1 MIVTRAVFR
10 DFRNVKEETIEFS
23 PTVNVLW
30 GMNAQGKSNI
40 LEGIWYFARGR
51 SFRGAHDR
59 DMIRQEAPASQFG
72 VSVEREGEK
81 YPVELTAELPREGR
95 KRLLRNGAPLS
106 SVSEMIG
113 NLRAVLFCPAHLS
126 VVNGGP
132 AERRSFLDV
141 AISQLDPGYIRDLSL
156 YRAAYSHRA
165 ALLRRFSSGAE
176 VAREEWE
183 VFSEQMSDA
192 ASRIAA
198 ARFEYVKKLS
208 FHVASFFEE
217 MTGGKESPSVS
228 YKSHLLGGAEDGYDP
243 ALGKKILFEKLT
255 SNIEREA
262 AAGSTLWGTH
272 KDDIRLA
279 LDGSDARLFASQG
292 QQRSFALAMKLSEG
306 EISREKSGEYPVFLL
321 DDVFS
326 ELDANR
332 RKYITDRLLGRQI
345 IVTSC
350 EPSVVPEGAG
360 AARFIE
366 IVGGSVAGVR

>member
-10 DFRNVKEETIEFS
+10 DFRNVEEETIEFS

-40 LEGIWYFARGR
+40 LEGIYLFARGR

-59 DMIRQEAPASQFG
+59 DMIRQDASASGLG

-81 YPVELTAELPREGR
+81 YPVELIAELSREGK

-176 VAREEWE
+176 VRTEEWE

-208 FHVASFFEE
+208 LHVASFFEE
-217 MTGGKESPSVS
+217 MTGGAESPSVS
-228 YKSHLLGGAEDGYDP
+228 YKSHLLGGVEDGYDP
-243 ALGKKILFEKLT
+243 AEGKKILFDKLT

-292 QQRSFALAMKLSEG
+292 QQRSFALALKLSEG

-350 EPSVVPEGAG
+350 EPSVIPGGEG

-366 IVGGSVAGVR
+366 IKNGSVAGVR

>member
-1 MIVTRAVFR
+1 MIVTKAVFR
-10 DFRNVKEETIEFS
+10 DFRNVRDEEIGFS

-30 GMNAQGKSNI
+30 GSNAQGKSNI

-59 DMIRQEAPASQFG
+59 DMIRQGYPFSRIG

-113 NLRAVLFCPAHLS
+113 NLRAVLFCPSHLS

-156 YRAAYSHRA
+156 YRASYSHRA
-165 ALLRRFSSGAE
+165 ALLRLFASGRDVSSA
-176 VAREEWE
+176 EWE
-183 VFSEQMSDA
+183 VWAEHMSDA

-198 ARFEYVKKLS
+198 ARYEYSLKLS
-208 FHVASFFEE
+208 RHVVSFFEE
-217 MTGGKESPSVS
+217 MTGGAEIPSIS

-243 ALGKKILFEKLT
+243 AEGKKLLFEKLT
-255 SNIEREA
+255 ANVEREA
-262 AAGSTLWGTH
+262 AAGSTLWGIH
-272 KDDIRLA
+272 KDDLRLS

-326 ELDANR
+326 ELDSSR
-332 RKYITDRLLGRQI
+332 RKYITERLLGRQI

-366 IVGGSVAGVR
+366 IRNGSVAGVR

>member
-10 DFRNVKEETIEFS
+10 DFRNVEDETIEFS

-40 LEGIWYFARGR
+40 LEGIYYFARGR

-59 DMIRQEAPASQFG
+59 DLIKQDLPFSTFG
-72 VSVEREGEK
+72 VTVEREGEK
-81 YPVELTAELPREGR
+81 YPVELSAELPREGK

-141 AISQLDPGYIRDLSL
+141 AISQLDPGYIRDLSV
-156 YRAAYSHRA
+156 YRAAYAHRA
-165 ALLRRFSSGAE
+165 ALLRRFSTGAE
-176 VAREEWE
+176 VADAEWE
-183 VFSEQMSDA
+183 VWAEHMSDS

-198 ARFEYVKKLS
+198 ARFEYVGKLAR
-208 FHVASFFEE
+208 HVASFFEE
-217 MTGGKESPSVS
+217 MTVGAEKPSVS
-228 YKSHLLGGAEDGYDP
+228 YKSHLLGGDADGYDP
-243 ALGKKILFEKLT
+243 AAGKRLLFEKLT
-255 SNIEREA
+255 TNIEREA
-262 AAGSTLWGTH
+262 AAGSTLWGPH
-272 KDDIRLA
+272 KDDVRLA
-279 LDGSDARLFASQG
+279 LDGSDAKLFASQG

-332 RKYITDRLLGRQI
+332 RKYITNRLLGRQI

-350 EPSVVPEGAG
+350 EPSVIPDGG
-360 AARFIE
+360 DSARFIE
-366 IVGGSVAGVR
+366 IKGGSVAGVR